1 MPNWS
6 ARSRLARVVLAG
18 ACLTGA
24 LSAGGDDPAPTSGR
38 PAVPAEAVGGSVVL
52 QYIQEALSLTGFFG
66 GQVDGVLGEDS
77 RDAIRRFQT
86 AKGLRV
92 SGTVDAATVT
102 ALQAASPEA
111 GRLLIAALQTELT
124 DLGFYEG
131 PIDGRIDAPG
141 MTEAVKALQQ
151 AAGITVDGIFG
162 EETFGVL
169 QRRYLESLE
178 LTPSPSG
185 GTGGGAGSGPT
196 TTAKAPTTTA
206 AGSGNAT
213 GVGSASTA
221 AVQRRLAELG
231 YRPGTADGRFG
242 VQTASAVLAFQK
254 REGLPRTSRVDDA
267 VLARLDRPTGAGPRS
282 TAPGP
287 RVEIDLDRQILFF
300 VDADKKVTTINTST
314 GSGETYEEDDGS
326 TSVAYTPTGTFSV
339 FRRVDG
345 PDEAPLGTLYRPLY
359 FVRGWAIHGSP
370 VVPAYPASHG
380 CARTAN
386 WDQDFLFP
394 LMPNGT
400 PVRIYGTSLGGF
412 EDADAGF

>member
-1 MPNWS
+1 
-6 ARSRLARVVLAG
+6 VLAG

-24 LSAGGDDPAPTSGR
+24 LSACGDDPAPTSGR
-38 PAVPAEAVGGSVVL
+38 PAAPAEAVGGSVVL

-131 PIDGRIDAPG
+131 PIDGNPAAPG
-141 MTEAVKALQQ
+141 MTDAVKALQQ
-151 AAGITVDGIFG
+151 AAGITVDGIVG
-162 EETFGVL
+162 EETFAVL

-178 LTPSPSG
+178 LTAATSTSAASTSAAPGTTVAP
-185 GTGGGAGSGPT
+185 TGGGAAAT
-196 TTAKAPTTTA
+196 T
-206 AGSGNAT
+206 S
-213 GVGSASTA
+213 STA
-221 AVQRRLAELG
+221 ALQRRLAELG

-282 TAPGP
+282 TAAGP
-287 RVEIDLDRQILFF
+287 RVEIDLDRQVLFF
-300 VDADKKVTTINTST
+300 IGADKKVTTINTST
-314 GSGETYEEDDGS
+314 GSGETYEEDDG
-326 TSVAYTPTGTFSV
+326 TESVAYTPTGTFSV

-394 LMPNGT
+394 LLANGAQ
-400 PVRIYGTSLGGF
+400 VRIYGTSLGAPEG
-412 EDADAGF
+412 ADAGF